1 MRVYRSAVAI
11 AAAGIITGIA
21 VRAAEKPPEA
31 HVKLMKDTNTAAQAL
46 RGHAQAKDYD
56 AIAADAAS
64 LRKLFADIETFWA
77 ARKTE
82 DAIGFAKTG
91 ATAADDLETAAKAK
105 NEEGVATA
113 SRAVNGTCMGC
124 HTAHRE
130 RLPDG
135 TSEIK

>member
-1 MRVYRSAVAI
+1 MRVYRLALAVAVVGLVGAI
-11 AAAGIITGIA
+11 SI
-21 VRAAEKPPEA
+21 RAAEKPPESY
-31 HVKLMKDTNTAAQAL
+31 VKLMKDTNTAAEGL

-56 AIAADAAS
+56 ATATDAAA
-64 LRKLFADIETFWA
+64 LKKLFTETEAFWA

-91 ATAADDLETAAKAK
+91 GKAADDLATAAKSK

-113 SRAVNGTCMGC
+113 ARALNGTCMGC

-130 RLPDG
+130 R
-135 TSEIK
+135 